1 MSGIPTIGQ
10 VALRAP
16 DLGEVLTPT
25 QTEGK
30 EGVGSFTQMFADAID
45 HANAKQ
51 NEAMEGARAFADG
64 ARDDIHGTM
73 IAVKEA
79 EIELKL
85 VSNVRTKLVEAWNDL
100 WRMSV

>member
-1 MSGIPTIGQ
+1 MSGIPAIGQ
-10 VALRAP
+10 LALRAP
-16 DLGEVLTPT
+16 DVGEVLTPT
-25 QTEGK
+25 RVQGK
-30 EGVGSFTQMFADAID
+30 DGVGSFSQMMVDAVES
-45 HANAKQ
+45 ANSKHL
-51 NEAMEGARAFADG
+51 EAMEGARAFAEG

-73 IAVKEA
+73 IAIKEA